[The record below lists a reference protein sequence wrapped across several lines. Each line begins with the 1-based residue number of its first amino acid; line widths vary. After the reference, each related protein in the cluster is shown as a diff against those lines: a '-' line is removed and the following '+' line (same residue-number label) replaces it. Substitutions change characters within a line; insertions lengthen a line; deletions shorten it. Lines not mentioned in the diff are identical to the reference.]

1 MGGGVRGVTRGA
13 PRVDVRA
20 DEKKMPEI
28 AQPSAWMP
36 TKLRSDA
43 FWSRGSTDDTT
54 STSTF
59 VATW

>member
-1 MGGGVRGVTRGA
+1 M
-13 PRVDVRA
+13 RA
-20 DEKKMPEI
+20 DEKKRPEI

-43 FWSRGSTDDTT
+43 FWSRGSTELTT
-54 STSTF
+54 STSAF